1 MCFSL
6 GQGAAQ
12 IQELYKKGAESFLL
26 FPAFMASA
34 SEPKNNFELQILVWY
49 VEIETF
55 DWKMNDAVC
64 DSY

>member
-1 MCFSL
+1 MCIMCFSL

-34 SEPKNNFELQILVWY
+34 SEPKKIFELQMLVAKGELCSP
-49 VEIETF
+49 VL
-55 DWKMNDAVC
+55 C
-64 DSY
+64 CR